1 MKTGSLLVDYRTLDQ
16 LRKTNPAWRL
26 LVADNAPMIVSFLYK
41 TFIQPNVRTMAQPE
55 LASRLADYLYGLREK
70 LGEESFPRRAEQY
83 LDDWA
88 ADSRGW
94 LRKYYP
100 PGNDEAH
107 YDLTPPTERAI
118 DWLAGFNQRQF
129 VGAESR
135 LMTVFALLREI
146 AQGTEEDPASRIADL
161 EKRKTAIEAEIK
173 SIRDGYV
180 PLLDPTQVKDRF
192 QQMAFTARSLLSD
205 FREVEQN
212 FRTLD
217 RAVRERIA
225 TWEGSKG
232 TLLEEIFAQRDA
244 IAGSDQGKSFRAFW
258 DFLMSPARQEE
269 FSELLQVVFALKEVN
284 ALAPDRR
291 LMRIHYDWLEA
302 GEVAQRTV
310 ARLSEQLRRYLDDQA
325 WLENR
330 RIMQLIRHVEQS
342 ALAVRDRPPSD
353 YFMELEEPAP
363 TIDLAMERPLYSPP
377 FKAKFAAAPV
387 VEGDQ
392 GLAADALFD
401 QIYVDKA
408 RLMAQIRR
416 ALQTRHQISLA
427 DLVKSFPLEQGLAE
441 LVAYLS
447 LATEDDAAVIDDRRK
462 QELSWVDA
470 EGTRRRATLPLVI
483 FSGHAA
489 AAPAER
495 A

>member
-1 MKTGSLLVDYRTLDQ
+1 VDYRTLEQ

-41 TFIQPNVRTMAQPE
+41 TFIQPNVRTMPQQE
-55 LASRLADYLYGLREK
+55 LSSRLADYLYGLRQR
-70 LGEESFPRRAEQY
+70 LGEESFPRRADQY

-88 ADSRGW
+88 SDNRGW

-107 YDLTPPTERAI
+107 YDLTPPAERAM
-118 DWLAGFNQRQF
+118 DWLAGFNQREF

-135 LMTVFALLREI
+135 LMTVIALLREI
-146 AQGTEEDPASRIADL
+146 AEGTELDPGSRIEEL
-161 EKRKTAIEAEIK
+161 GKRKARIEAEIQ
-173 SIRDGYV
+173 SIRAGQL

-192 QQMAFTARSLLSD
+192 QQMAATARSLLSD

-225 TWEGSKG
+225 TWEGGKG
-232 TLLEEIFAQRDA
+232 TLLEEILLQREA

-258 DFLMSPARQEE
+258 DFIMSPARQEE
-269 FSELLQVVFALKEVN
+269 LSSLLQVVFALEEVKV
-284 ALAPDRR
+284 LTPDRR
-291 LMRIHYDWLEA
+291 LTRIHYDWLQA

-330 RIMQLIRHVEQS
+330 RIMQIIRNIEQS
-342 ALAVRDRPPSD
+342 AIAVRGHAPAET
-353 YFMELEEPAP
+353 FMELDDQAP
-363 TIDLAMERPLYSPP
+363 TIAFIMDRPLFTPP
-377 FKAKFAAAPV
+377 FKLRFAQELVA
-387 VEGDQ
+387 EGDQ
-392 GLAADALFD
+392 SLAADALFE
-401 QIYVDKA
+401 QVYVDKT
-408 RLMAQIRR
+408 RLMSQIRW

-427 DLVKSFPLEQGLAE
+427 DLVEYFPIEQGLAE

-447 LATEDDAAVIDDRRK
+447 LATEDDAAVIDDRHK
-462 QELSWVDA
+462 QGLSWTDA
-470 EGTRRRATLPLVI
+470 AGTRRRATMPLVV
-483 FSGHAA
+483 FNGRPSWNPNSETQGA
-489 AAPAER
+489 
-495 A
+495 

>member
-1 MKTGSLLVDYRTLDQ
+1 MKTGSFPVDYRTLDQ

-161 EKRKTAIEAEIK
+161 EKRKKAIEAEIK
-173 SIRDGYV
+173 SIGDGHV

-225 TWEGSKG
+225 TFEGAKS
-232 TLLEEIFAQRDA
+232 TL
-244 IAGSDQGKSFRAFW
+244 
-258 DFLMSPARQEE
+258 QEE
-269 FSELLQVVFALKEVN
+269 FSALLQLVFALKEVN

-342 ALAVRDRPPSD
+342 ALAVRDRAPAD

-387 VEGDQ
+387 IEGDQ

-401 QIYVDKA
+401 QVYVDKT
-408 RLMAQIRR
+408 RLMAQLRR
-416 ALQTRHQISLA
+416 ALQTLHQISLA
-427 DLVKSFPLEQGLAE
+427 ALVKSFPLEQGLAE

-447 LATEDDAAVIDDRRK
+447 LATEDDRAVIDDGQK
-462 QELSWVDA
+462 QELWWAVS

-489 AAPAER
+489 
-495 A
+495 

>member
-1 MKTGSLLVDYRTLDQ
+1 VDYRTLEQ

-41 TFIQPNVRTMAQPE
+41 TFIQPNVRTMPQPE
-55 LASRLADYLYGLREK
+55 LSSHLADYLYGLRER

-88 ADSRGW
+88 SDNRGW

-107 YDLTPPTERAI
+107 YDLTPPAERAM
-118 DWLAGFNQRQF
+118 DWLAGFNQREF

-135 LMTVFALLREI
+135 LMTVIALLREI
-146 AQGTEEDPASRIADL
+146 AEGTEMDPGSRIAEL
-161 EKRKTAIEAEIK
+161 AKRKARIDAEIQ
-173 SIRDGYV
+173 SIRAGHV

-192 QQMAFTARSLLSD
+192 QQMVATARSLLSD

-225 TWEGSKG
+225 TWEGGKG
-232 TLLEEIFAQRDA
+232 TLLEEILLQRDA

-258 DFLMSPARQEE
+258 DFIMSPARQEE
-269 FSELLQVVFALKEVN
+269 FSSLLQVVFALQEVEV
-284 ALAPDRR
+284 LAPDRR
-291 LMRIHYDWLEA
+291 LMRIHYDWLQA

-330 RIMQLIRHVEQS
+330 RIMQIIRNIEQS
-342 ALAVRDRPPSD
+342 AITVRDHAPAET
-353 YFMELEEPAP
+353 FMELDEHAP
-363 TIDLAMERPLYSPP
+363 TIGLTMDRPLFTPP
-377 FKAKFAAAPV
+377 FKLKFAQELVAD
-387 VEGDQ
+387 GDQ
-392 GLAADALFD
+392 SLAADALFE
-401 QIYVDKA
+401 QVYVDKM
-408 RLMAQIRR
+408 RLMSQIRW
-416 ALQTRHQISLA
+416 ALQTRHQISMA
-427 DLVKSFPLEQGLAE
+427 DLVEHFPLEQGLAE

-447 LATEDDAAVIDDRRK
+447 LATEDDAAVIDDQNK
-462 QELSWVDA
+462 QVLSWTDA
-470 EGTRRRATLPLVI
+470 AGTRRRATMPLIV
-483 FSGHAA
+483 FNA
-489 AAPAER
+489 R
-495 A
+495 ASWNAGSEAKGA